1 MQFRDLKKQ
10 YNVLKADIDKQIAEV
25 IESSQFILGPKVI
38 ELEKELAEFAGVKH
52 CISCA
57 NGTDAITLPLLA
69 WGVGKGDAVFTSDFT
84 FFASAGGAEILGA
97 RAFLVDIDPKT
108 FNMSP
113 AALEAT
119 IQKVIAEGKLTP
131 KVIITVDLFGL
142 LADYPAIEPIAKKY
156 GLKILEDAA
165 QGFGGELDGKRACS
179 FGDAA
184 TTSFFPA
191 KPLGCYGDGGAMFTN
206 DDELA
211 INLRSLRVHGSSPA
225 DRYDNRQI
233 GMNSRLDSIQA
244 GILLAKLHAYRS
256 YEIDDV
262 NKVAG
267 WYTERLKDLVQT
279 PYIPE
284 GYKSAW
290 AQYTI
295 LLPDNETRNKLQQH
309 LKDKNIP
316 TMIYYPKGMHRQ
328 TAFAD
333 RNLNDDDYPN
343 ANKAAECV
351 ISLPIGPYL
360 SEDDVDMICGEIRRA
375 LGHKEV

>member
-10 YNVLKADIDKQIAEV
+10 YNVLKTEIDKQITDV
-25 IESSQFILGPKVI
+25 IESGQFILGPKVL
-38 ELEKELAEFAGVKH
+38 ELEGELAEFVGVEH
-52 CISCA
+52 CIACA

-69 WGVGKGDAVFTSDFT
+69 WGVGAEDAVFTSDFT
-84 FFASAGGAEILGA
+84 FFASAGAAEILGA
-97 RAFLVDIDPKT
+97 TAILVDIDPKT
-108 FNMSP
+108 FNISP
-113 AALEAT
+113 TALEVA
-119 IQKVIAEGKLTP
+119 IERVLAEGKLKP

-142 LADYPAIEPIAKKY
+142 PADYKAIELIAKKY

-165 QGFGGELDGKRACS
+165 QGFGGEINGKRACS

-191 KPLGCYGDGGAMFTN
+191 KPLGCYGDGGAMFTD

-211 INLRSLRVHGSSPA
+211 VTLRSLRTQGSSPA
-225 DRYDNRQI
+225 DKYDNRQV
-233 GMNSRLDSIQA
+233 GMNSRLDPLQA
-244 GILLAKLHAYRS
+244 GILLPKFHAFKS

-262 NKVAG
+262 NKAAG

-284 GYKSAW
+284 GYKSVW

-328 TAFAD
+328 TAFAQ

-343 ANKAAECV
+343 TNMAAERV
-351 ISLPIGPYL
+351 LALPMHPYL
-360 SEDDVDMICGEIRRA
+360 SEEDVNMICDEIKSF
-375 LGHKEV
+375 LGIRE